1 MYFSIPL
8 HLIFSCNTTI
18 VYRMLAILSL
28 FTWFEI
34 VLCFILFIPFQIVL
48 FLLTAPF
55 DKKRI
60 IMHYHSS
67 LWCTIALALSPLW
80 NLDIQGKQYLDKKK
94 THIVVMNHQSLLD
107 VLIAFRLFYPVKM
120 ISKKALA
127 FVPIVGWNLLLSG
140 HLLVDR
146 KSLKSQMGVLAS
158 IENHLNRGESILL
171 FPEGTRTKDGEIHEF
186 KRGTFKAAINTKTD
200 ILPIVIDGPYQ
211 LLPKKGFIAPGKH
224 TIYIHILPPVP
235 VSEYQ
240 NAGDLA
246 EAVRNVMVNELI
258 AIRKVT

>member
-1 MYFSIPL
+1 
-8 HLIFSCNTTI
+8 
-18 VYRMLAILSL
+18 MLAILSL

-34 VLCFILFIPFQIVL
+34 VLCFILFIPFQLIL
-48 FLLTAPF
+48 FVLTALF

-80 NLDIQGKQYLDKKK
+80 NLDIQGKQYLDRKK
-94 THIVVMNHQSLLD
+94 TYIVVMNHQSLLD

-158 IENHLNRGESILL
+158 IEKHLKRGESILL

-186 KRGTFKAAINTKTD
+186 KKGTFKAAINTQTD
-200 ILPIVIDGPYQ
+200 ILPVVIDGPYQ

-224 TIYIHILPPVP
+224 TIHIHVLPPVH
-235 VSEYQ
+235 VADNLTAQEL
-240 NAGDLA
+240 AGKVHSL
-246 EAVRNVMVNELI
+246 MQKELE
-258 AIRKVT
+258 AIRSSYYS